1 MLCLAS
7 DAAGLLVFAPPGP
20 RIAMDAIGFRHRPC
34 VARRV
39 PATEVRGPLGPRLRW
54 SLWMVGRWPHL
65 KPRFLEGAAL
75 WYPPFAGVS
84 AGSGP
89 STRGPYAAASPRPS
103 GRSGRNPACGP
114 VLRGLVGAIGWSLV
128 SPPVRRGC
136 RDGRAL
142 SCAPSLYLNSRPLR
156 GVGPAWDAFARCAGR
171 LGRARPS

>member
-65 KPRFLEGAAL
+65 KPRFLEVAAL
-75 WYPPFAGVS
+75 WYPPFAGVP

-89 STRGPYAAASPRPS
+89 PPEGHMPQPTPVRQGDPVGTPALRTGFEGLS
-103 GRSGRNPACGP
+103 GGNWMVACGSP
-114 VLRGLVGAIGWSLV
+114 GTPGLSRRPGALGRPFLISQL
-128 SPPVRRGC
+128 SPPSAG
-136 RDGRAL
+136 GLGPPGGLAL
-142 SCAPSLYLNSRPLR
+142 RQP
-156 GVGPAWDAFARCAGR
+156 
-171 LGRARPS
+171 LGRAR